1 MNKTFYEKMMAQEY
15 AISKGGPHKQVW
27 EWIKEKQLTVCPSF
41 VGNKYEESKL
51 RLMVVGRA
59 VNGWE
64 VDTARCTTL
73 KNTLDM
79 ILQQENRFEDVVK
92 PEVFYRDPKTKEIK
106 SYSYKKSRFW
116 RLIQNILEE
125 AGEREDFH
133 QRIVWSNLY
142 KVAPYVTGNPA
153 WSLIKPNMQTYIDCL
168 IDEIRTYN
176 PTHILFITGMDYLN
190 PWVKEPQF
198 GEHLGIGR
206 KNQTNFENGQYE
218 TGIFEGRKIVVC
230 GRPEGKSHQAIS
242 EMALEIL
249 QQFGYSKPA
258 ST

>member
-1 MNKTFYEKMMAQEY
+1 MNKSFYEKMMAQEY

-41 VGNKYEESKL
+41 VGNKYEESNL

-73 KNTLDM
+73 ENTLDM

-92 PEVFYRDPKTKEIK
+92 PEGVPYGDPQEKKVYR
-106 SYSYKKSRFW
+106 YSTSRFW
-116 RLIQNILEE
+116 KLIQYILEE
-125 AGEREDFH
+125 AGEGKDFH

-153 WSLIKPNMQTYIDCL
+153 WRLVKPNMQTYIDCL
-168 IDEIRTYN
+168 IEEIRTYA

-190 PWVKEPQF
+190 PWEKEPQF
-198 GEHLGIGR
+198 GERLGVGK
-206 KNQTNFENGQYE
+206 KNQTSFKNGQYE
-218 TGIFEGRKIVVC
+218 SGIFENSKIVAC
-230 GRPEGKSHQAIS
+230 GRPENKSYEHIRK
-242 EMALEIL
+242 MAKEIL
-249 QQFGYSKPA
+249 QEYSKLEPS